1 MMKKIVLGLLLGLAG
16 SVAQADTSVV
26 DALTLGVVQGASQ
39 DELKQVVKKAVDESS
54 AEEVAQQLLLA
65 YTQDKNAAKKNTYY
79 IVAGAATIGLFILA
93 SYYGYQWYVKVSAA
107 SNDSVVTPESSPRGE
122 QPGAPRKN
130 EQVDVDQV
138 DPRDLID
145 HLVSEVDTP
154 ERDADILTNVVRR
167 AGVAGLLNENQAA
180 DAFEAELARLA
191 TQSTTVVEE
200 DQRSDYS
207 DAVSV
212 TTMVSEGGSRYPGRH
227 RTKPARYMD
236 MSAVP
241 SHPGSCIGCLHQTKK
256 STNCS
261 SVTDLP
267 KQFGSSKRKHKK

>member
-1 MMKKIVLGLLLGLAG
+1 MKKIVLGLLLGLAS

-65 YTQDKNAAKKNTYY
+65 YAQDKNSAKKNTYY

-107 SNDSVVTPESSPRGE
+107 SNDSVVTPVSSPRGE

-130 EQVDVDQV
+130 GQVDVDQV
-138 DPRDLID
+138 DASDLID

-154 ERDADILTNVVRR
+154 ERDADIQRNIVRG
-167 AGVAGLLNENQAA
+167 AGVAGLLNEDQAA
-180 DAFEAELARLA
+180 AAFEAELARLA

-212 TTMVSEGGSRYPGRH
+212 ATMVSDGGSRYPGRH

-236 MSAVP
+236 MSPVS
-241 SHPGSCIGCLHQTKK
+241 SHSAPCIGCSLHKK
-256 STNCS
+256 TCYSA
-261 SVTDLP
+261 DELP
-267 KQFGSSKRKHKK
+267 KQFGSSKRKNKK